1 MNKIVSYIAALFL
14 NILAYTWRIN
24 INGELIHKKGVIV
37 FLHGKMLPCWFI
49 FKKLNPYGVVSQ
61 SKDGEILSTL
71 LSIWNFKLIR
81 GSSSKDSKEVM
92 AQIKQQSKTTFV
104 LMTPDGPRGPAG
116 LIKPG
121 AVVAAARANVS
132 VQYIKVKI
140 QSKWTFAKS
149 WDKFELPKPFAKIEL
164 SFSEQLQPANDR
176 DEIDR
181 MIAEIEKGIN
191 EK

>member
-1 MNKIVSYIAALFL
+1 MNKIVNYIASKFI
-14 NILAYTWRIN
+14 NILAFTWRIE
-24 INGELIHKKGVIV
+24 IIGEVLHSNGVIV
-37 FLHGKMLPCWFI
+37 FLHGQMLPCWFI
-49 FKKLNPYGVVSQ
+49 FRKLQPYGVVSQ

-71 LSIWNFKLIR
+71 LSNWNFSLIR

-92 AQIKQQSKTTFV
+92 AKIKQFSKTNYV

-132 VQYIKVKI
+132 IQYIKVDI
-140 QSKWTFAKS
+140 ERSWIFSKS
-149 WDKFELPKPFAKIEL
+149 WDKFELPKPFSKIQL
-164 SFSEQLQPANDR
+164 SFSEQLQPAIDR

-181 MIAEIEKGIN
+181 MIAEIEKGVN